1 MHTAV
6 QTREN
11 VCTCSLCGL
20 ARCSAFISVF
30 DSVES
35 LSEKTLFASYS
46 AQ

>member
-1 MHTAV
+1 MHAAV

-11 VCTCSLCGL
+11 VCSLCGL